1 MPSTDSLTASQVVFK
16 PLLKGSL
23 FEPSCI
29 QGWSQVGST
38 QLSHVESPFSLCLQK
53 MVEENWR
60 RGIQGGGEREAE
72 GGEEGKCVLIIEVWV
87 VLFGLGR
94 WVSIRR
100 RRRIGGALADPIV
113 RVWG

>member
-1 MPSTDSLTASQVVFK
+1 
-16 PLLKGSL
+16 
-23 FEPSCI
+23 
-29 QGWSQVGST
+29 
-38 QLSHVESPFSLCLQK
+38 

-94 WVSIRR
+94 WVFIR

>member
-1 MPSTDSLTASQVVFK
+1 MPGADSLTASQVDFK
-16 PLLKGSL
+16 PLMKGSL
-23 FEPSCI
+23 FEPLCM

-38 QLSHVESPFSLCLQK
+38 QPSHVESPFSLFLRK

-60 RGIQGGGEREAE
+60 RCIEGGGERR
-72 GGEEGKCVLIIEVWV
+72 CVLIIEIWD

-94 WVSIRR
+94 WVSIR